1 MRLRW
6 RSIPSMVT
14 GVSLLLA
21 ACDRQPV
28 TSVIP
33 TPIPQPMAPAPSGPS
48 VTLTGTVS
56 DTSAAPVIA
65 SVGAYPLRWA
75 NAWSGPPRTTQT
87 DAAGHFR
94 FAALPQHP
102 DVVYVRAWKDGYVQ
116 QCATAVT
123 LHNDASLS
131 LTVTP
136 YASVVTTGLATVAGL
151 RQVGGTV
158 FERRNGERR
167 PAAGVWVGW
176 EPILDTVVA
185 DTRTDAEGR
194 YKLCGLPRDRIDLF
208 AVRVG
213 TNRPV
218 YLPAEAGSDAVIDFE
233 VP

>member
-6 RSIPSMVT
+6 RSIPIMVT

-21 ACDRQPV
+21 ACDGQPV

-33 TPIPQPMAPAPSGPS
+33 TPIPQPTAPAPSGPS

-56 DTSAAPVIA
+56 DTSAAPVITA
-65 SVGAYPLRWA
+65 VGAYPLRWA
-75 NAWSGPPRTTQT
+75 NAWSGPPRASQT
-87 DAAGHFR
+87 DAAGYFR

-102 DVVYVRAWKDGYVQ
+102 DAVYVRAWKEGYVQ
-116 QCATAVT
+116 QCAVAVT
-123 LHNDASLS
+123 LHDNASVNLI
-131 LTVTP
+131 VTR
-136 YASVVTTGLATVAGL
+136 YANVVTTGLPTLASL
-151 RQVGGTV
+151 RQVSGVV
-158 FERRNGERR
+158 FEKRDGERR
-167 PAAGVWVGW
+167 PLADVWVGW

-194 YKLCGLPRDRIDLF
+194 YRLCGLPRERIDLF

-218 YLPAEAGSDAVIDFE
+218 YLPAEAGSDAIVDFE
-233 VP
+233 LP